1 MAYYCSATARC
12 WSSVVPA
19 CRSCKHGRCRED
31 LLLVPEAERREHLP
45 NMAGVERICYS
56 YPRPSDETLLHKAVL
71 WGSFE
76 LLETV
81 CLLCL

>member
-1 MAYYCSATARC
+1 MFLPA
-12 WSSVVPA
+12 VPV
-19 CRSCKHGRCRED
+19 ST
-31 LLLVPEAERREHLP
+31 
-45 NMAGVERICYS
+45 AGVERICYS